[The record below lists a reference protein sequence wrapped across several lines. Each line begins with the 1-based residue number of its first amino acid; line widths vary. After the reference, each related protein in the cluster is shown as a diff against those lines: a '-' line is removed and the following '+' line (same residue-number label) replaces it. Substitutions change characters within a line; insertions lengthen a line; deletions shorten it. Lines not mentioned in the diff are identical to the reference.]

1 MPLVYMRFQ
10 VSGQIW
16 ICEFVEADQAAATLR
31 TLRVGAADKIRE
43 MAQRGGALKN
53 LESRQMLEYG
63 ISSGRGGVTLNLT
76 PEQFARLKV

>member
-1 MPLVYMRFQ
+1 MPLVYMRFE

-16 ICEFVEADQAAATLR
+16 SCEFVETDPAGTTLR

-63 ISSGRGGVTLNLT
+63 I
-76 PEQFARLKV
+76 